1 MNPANFRLAFGLLCI
16 AALLAVAIGALLE
29 IARARRAVL
38 GGDATVETSTLVSR
52 NQFRLRML
60 SAVVWMIVLASLAYA
75 TLMLWPAPGDSVT
88 ARRFVA
94 VVSGALLLILIGLF
108 LLAYDM
114 WLVGRQRRLQE
125 KQFERQLNDLAQ
137 SEIERLEIQRL
148 EIERL
153 AAQRPDASAA
163 PSQSTSLPRDSSSS

>member
-16 AALLAVAIGALLE
+16 AALFAVASGALLE
-29 IARARRAVL
+29 VARARRAASDGSV
-38 GGDATVETSTLVSR
+38 AEEASTLVSR

-60 SAVVWMIVLASLAYA
+60 SAVVWMIVLGSLAYA
-75 TLMLWPAPGDSVT
+75 TLRLWPAPGDAVT

-94 VVSGALLLILIGLF
+94 VVSGAVLLIFIGLF

-114 WLVGRQRRLQE
+114 WLMGRRRRLQE

-137 SEIERLEIQRL
+137 SEIERLET
-148 EIERL
+148 ERL
-153 AAQRPDASAA
+153 AAQRPDASSAA
-163 PSQSTSLPRDSSSS
+163 PRSTSLPRDSSSS